1 MKNFKLLLGA
11 TALLSTGALL
21 ANATTP
27 VGTLTGE
34 SVLVPVNAEVV
45 KAYSLSA
52 TPLNFGKVVFSSDP
66 EYPTTVLAVEV
77 DENGVT
83 AIDDI
88 GSVEGKGNASAYV
101 LTQGAAGLVTGATC
115 DQLIYPGSDNPEE
128 GGQFNL
134 TTRPAGATSNLDSH
148 IDSLKC
154 KTVDGKSVF
163 YGRFMLEDIAQTEI
177 LPGTYSGSF
186 EVTVISTIYDN
197 EATASGD

>member
-66 EYPTTVLAVEV
+66 EYPTNMLSVEV
-77 DENGVT
+77 DENGIT
-83 AIDDI
+83 TIDEI
-88 GSVEGKGNASAYV
+88 WNSEYNSAYV
-101 LTQGAAGLVTGATC
+101 LTQGAAGVVTGATC
-115 DQLIYPGSDNPEE
+115 AQLIYPGSDSVD
-128 GGQFNL
+128 GGTLNL
-134 TTRPAGATSNLDSH
+134 TTRPAGAANSLESYVAE
-148 IDSLKC
+148 LKC

-163 YGRFMLEDIAQTEI
+163 YGRFNLEDSANGEI

-186 EVTVISTIYDN
+186 EVTVIPTIYDN
-197 EATASGD
+197 

>member
-1 MKNFKLLLGA
+1 MKNKFLLLSA
-11 TALLSTGALL
+11 TALLSAGALM

-66 EYPTTVLAVEV
+66 EYPTILLSVLV

-83 AIDDI
+83 TIDSTR
-88 GSVEGKGNASAYV
+88 SVEGKGNPSAYV
-101 LTQGAAGLVTGATC
+101 LTQGATGVVTGATC
-115 DQLIYPGSDNPEE
+115 DQLIYPGSDSVD
-128 GGQFNL
+128 GGDVTL
-134 TTRPAGATSNLDSH
+134 TTKPAGATNFLH
-148 IDSLKC
+148 ARIFELKC
-154 KTVDGKSVF
+154 KTVGEKSVF
-163 YGRFMLEDIAQTEI
+163 YGRFNLQDLNEGEI

-186 EVTVISTIYDN
+186 EVTVIPTIYDN
-197 EATASGD
+197 